1 MNDEMK
7 KYFPHYHHNKN
18 DIFTSVMFTLNKT
31 TITTIVKDKKTKNM
45 MEKIV
50 KLDDSMKDVVNMIL
64 DTVDE
69 FKPTPLQL

>member
-1 MNDEMK
+1 MK
-7 KYFPHYHHNKN
+7 KYFPHYYNINSK
-18 DIFTSVMFTLNKT
+18 IFTRVMFTLNET
-31 TITTIVKDKKTKNM
+31 TITTMVKDKKTKNM

-64 DTVDE
+64 DTVNE

>member
-7 KYFPHYHHNKN
+7 KYFPHYHHNNSK
-18 DIFTSVMFTLNKT
+18 IFTRVMFTLNET
-31 TITTIVKDKKTKNM
+31 TITTMVKDKKTKNM

-64 DTVDE
+64 DTVNE